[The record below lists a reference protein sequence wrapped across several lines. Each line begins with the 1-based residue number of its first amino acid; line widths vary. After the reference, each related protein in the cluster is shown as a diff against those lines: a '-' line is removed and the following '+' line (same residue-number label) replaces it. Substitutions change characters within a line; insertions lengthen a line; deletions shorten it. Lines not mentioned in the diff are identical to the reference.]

1 MVQFFYALISIIVL
15 AMVIAFGVGWRSN
28 YVPPRKT
35 EELGQMREGGE
46 SDVSTD

>member
-1 MVQFFYALISIIVL
+1 MAKFIYALISIIVV

-28 YVPPRKT
+28 YVPARET
-35 EELGQMREGGE
+35 EELGQTRKGGE